1 VILDGNITLCNSSNT
16 ERDKTKA
23 AVQFDYAAKIF
34 KFSESTLHKG
44 REGKMRIAQVAPLIE
59 SVPPK
64 HYGGTER
71 IVSYL
76 TEELVRAGHDITLF
90 ASGDSVTNAR
100 LIASCERSLRKNERC
115 KDPVARE
122 VLLVDHVIEYVNEF
136 DLIHFH
142 TGYLHFPISRYLPV
156 PHVTTLHGRLDMPD
170 MGPVFQRFR
179 DVPVISISNAQRQP
193 LPWANWQTT
202 IYHGLPKDLFAF
214 QPNRGDYLA
223 FLGRISPEK
232 RVDRAIEIAKRV
244 SMPLKIA
251 AKVDRADR
259 RYFKRDI
266 EPLLTQS
273 HVEWVG
279 EISDRHKNEFLGN
292 AYALLFPIDWPEPFG
307 LVMIEAMAC
316 GTPVVA
322 YEAGSV
328 SEVMEDGV
336 AGFIVNE
343 IEQAVEAVG
352 RVRDLS
358 RARCREVFER
368 RFTASRMARDY
379 INVYT
384 RLTDSRMRRVEQSLE
399 SSLRLF
405 SERLAG

>member
-1 VILDGNITLCNSSNT
+1 
-16 ERDKTKA
+16 
-23 AVQFDYAAKIF
+23 
-34 KFSESTLHKG
+34 
-44 REGKMRIAQVAPLIE
+44 MRIAQVAPLIE

-71 IVSYL
+71 IGSYL
-76 TEELVRAGHDITLF
+76 TEELVRAGHNVTLF
-90 ASGDSVTNAR
+90 ASGDSVTNAG

-122 VLLVDHVIEYVNEF
+122 VLLVDHVVEHANEF

-142 TGYLHFPISRYLPV
+142 TGYLHFPICRYLPV

-170 MGPVFQRFR
+170 MGPVFDRFR

-193 LPWANWQTT
+193 LPRANWQAT
-202 IYHGLPKDLFAF
+202 IYHGLPKEFFAF
-214 QPNRGDYLA
+214 QPNQGAYLA

-251 AKVDRADR
+251 AKVDRVDR

-279 EISDRHKNEFLGN
+279 EISDQQKNEFLGN

-316 GTPVVA
+316 GTPIIA
-322 YEAGSV
+322 YDRGSV
-328 SEVMEDGV
+328 PEVVENGV
-336 AGFIVNE
+336 TGFIVNE

-352 RVRDLS
+352 RVPDVS
-358 RARCREVFER
+358 RARCREVFEK
-368 RFTASRMARDY
+368 RFTASRMASDY
-379 INVYT
+379 VNAFM
-384 RLTDSRMRRVEQSLE
+384 RLANSRMKRVDPSLE
-399 SSLRLF
+399 SSLR
-405 SERLAG
+405 SV